1 MEISDT
7 VISDIKDIVV
17 TIAIITIT
25 APAGRTRRSPCHS
38 QGKGSPVRRPPMPYH
53 RFTAGDVIAIT
64 PGKAPPTQSE
74 MDSGAVLDG
83 VVLQR

>member
-1 MEISDT
+1 MCYHSCYT
-7 VISDIKDIVV
+7 VQLLSLMSL
-17 TIAIITIT
+17 
-25 APAGRTRRSPCHS
+25 SPVWLS
-38 QGKGSPVRRPPMPYH
+38 WFQGKGSPVRRPPMPYH

-74 MDSGAVLDG
+74 VDSGAVLDG